1 MILSGFLIIH
11 AYPALNFL
19 RAIFVGP
26 FTIDIH
32 ISIQNKDTI

>member
-1 MILSGFLIIH
+1 
-11 AYPALNFL
+11 LNFL